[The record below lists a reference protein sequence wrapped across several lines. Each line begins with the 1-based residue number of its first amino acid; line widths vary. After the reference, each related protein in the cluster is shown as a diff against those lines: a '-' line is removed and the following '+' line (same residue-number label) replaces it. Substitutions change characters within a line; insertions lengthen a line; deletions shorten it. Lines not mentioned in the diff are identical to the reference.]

1 MGISVGG
8 MNDYSDYG
16 KVYQNYRMPEIK
28 PAEAEEAQ
36 QVQTQEIAQT
46 TQEQPAESTSSV
58 QRHDAALEDVS
69 LTFNKQDDY
78 GYIGKDSDI
87 LSLDVEKAVSDMR
100 KDQILQQY
108 QYFVGGRY

>member
-8 MNDYSDYG
+8 YGDYSDYG
-16 KVYQNYRMPEIK
+16 KIYQNYRMPEIRQ
-28 PAEAEEAQ
+28 AETEEAQ
-36 QVQTQEIAQT
+36 QVQPQEAVEV
-46 TQEQPAESTSSV
+46 TQEQAAESTSSV

-69 LTFNKQDDY
+69 LSFNKQDDY

-108 QYFVGGRY
+108 QYFVGNKY